1 MGYSCYIMSYNITW
15 YSIHQ
20 KKNYKF
26 FYLTCLHSFIY
37 FILLLQ
43 LLYLN
48 LSCLHLFIKLIL
60 HCVLPP
66 HNTTPHYHNWNGPR
80 HRVIASLHRVMSK
93 EDIAAPVLE
102 ALKREF
108 FGMTKSKQQQ
118 QYIDGKIRNVR
129 YLAEL
134 VKFGVAPPIVAFR
147 MFKTLMADF
156 TPHNIELTAVLL
168 ESCGR

>member
-1 MGYSCYIMSYNITW
+1 
-15 YSIHQ
+15 
-20 KKNYKF
+20 
-26 FYLTCLHSFIY
+26 
-37 FILLLQ
+37 
-43 LLYLN
+43 
-48 LSCLHLFIKLIL
+48 
-60 HCVLPP
+60 
-66 HNTTPHYHNWNGPR
+66 
-80 HRVIASLHRVMSK
+80 MSK

-118 QYIDGKIRNVR
+118 QYIDSKVRNVR

-156 TPHNIELTAVLL
+156 TPHKIELTAILL